1 MISDTRESRD
11 YNESHVIT
19 AKYAPRVR
27 RINNNN
33 NNNNINNNNIII
45 IIIVITFQFFI
56 FLFSSVKKTCFNFLQ
71 NDIGA
76 FTVPSDA
83 ELETKQHVVV
93 YDSTTSSL
101 KDKSECLILY
111 LLFIQFCLLSY
122 HK

>member
-1 MISDTRESRD
+1 MQIEILYNSRSTHKDEQQLCAGQGGTINQKLETKKIKFVISDTRESRD

-56 FLFSSVKKTCFNFLQ
+56 SLFKCQENML
-71 NDIGA
+71 
-76 FTVPSDA
+76 
-83 ELETKQHVVV
+83 
-93 YDSTTSSL
+93 
-101 KDKSECLILY
+101 
-111 LLFIQFCLLSY
+111 
-122 HK
+122 